1 MFFYFLFTHYT
12 YTLYQQPGTQ
22 EDTIMTG
29 LNVPGTSFQAYATL
43 PLRVLL
49 AGMLFSM
56 SYPLVLLLALLRA
69 IYLRAAHGAPSQILK
84 KGTFNN
90 VHKSASN
97 HVYPSHIILA
107 APVDQVGTLA
117 LHKYKYIIY
126 LYPQLVSLAQPIRKL
141 PTCLPPAPIPHLPTH
156 TRTHARAQGKD
167 AAHPGDAC
175 CRRWG
180 GVGPS

>member
-69 IYLRAAHGAPSQILK
+69 IYLRAWHGAPSAILK

-141 PTCLPPAPIPHLPTH
+141 PTYTY
-156 TRTHARAQGKD
+156 AR
-167 AAHPGDAC
+167 
-175 CRRWG
+175 
-180 GVGPS
+180 

>member
-56 SYPLVLLLALLRA
+56 SYSKRVDSWRSMTAKTWPALAHA
-69 IYLRAAHGAPSQILK
+69 I
-84 KGTFNN
+84 
-90 VHKSASN
+90 
-97 HVYPSHIILA
+97 
-107 APVDQVGTLA
+107 VGTNHSAGCA
-117 LHKYKYIIY
+117 LCG
-126 LYPQLVSLAQPIRKL
+126 PTNQP
-141 PTCLPPAPIPHLPTH
+141 
-156 TRTHARAQGKD
+156 
-167 AAHPGDAC
+167 PGTATTLN
-175 CRRWG
+175 RNMET
-180 GVGPS
+180 